1 MLKKIV
7 ILLVLVLIG
16 IGASQLLSKNK
27 ANDTTPNG
35 QIILQPAATP
45 ELDSD
50 DVSSSSIKPT
60 TPDTP
65 TVVSFSN
72 IVVPEIEARS
82 WLLMD
87 VDTGQILAEKEPDER
102 VEPASL
108 TKLMT
113 ASLVFDALDKN
124 RIALE
129 QEVIVTPEARAAE
142 GSRMFIEINTAV
154 KVGDLIQ
161 GMVVQSGND
170 ASILLA
176 QTVGGSLNV
185 FVDQMNKRAAAFG
198 MSSTSYGDPTGLP
211 SERTYTTARDMSL
224 LAQHIILDHPEY
236 FHYFSQLEYS
246 YNNINQRNRNGLLR
260 RNIGVDGLK
269 TGHTSSAGH
278 SLITTAVRD
287 DRRLLAVVIGTES
300 DAARE
305 RANQALLDWGYAN
318 FVVRDVAAAGQEIVE
333 LRVWEGKNKEA
344 KLGAQN
350 KVAITVPRGRENQVQ
365 AMTQINQKLV
375 APLQKGQ
382 EVGLVQ
388 FVLDGH
394 IMKQDPLVV
403 IEDVEQAGLFGRLWD
418 KLMGAF

>member
-1 MLKKIV
+1 MFKKIV
-7 ILLVLVLIG
+7 ILLVLILVG
-16 IGASQLLSKNK
+16 FGAYKFLSAKK
-27 ANDTTPNG
+27 SADSTAGG
-35 QIILQPAATP
+35 QIILQPVAPTETEP
-45 ELDSD
+45 TN
-50 DVSSSSIKPT
+50 VSSIIPT

-72 IVVPEIEARS
+72 FVQPDVEARS

-87 VDTGQILAEKEPDER
+87 VDTGQILAEKGPDMR

-113 ASLVFDALDKN
+113 ASLVFDALDKG

-129 QEVIVTPEARAAE
+129 QEVVVTPQARAAE
-142 GSRMFIEINTAV
+142 GSRMFIEINTPV
-154 KVGDLIQ
+154 KIGDLIQ
-161 GMVVQSGND
+161 GMIVQSGND

-198 MSSTSYGDPTGLP
+198 MPNTSFGDPTGLP
-211 SERTYTTARDMSL
+211 SERTYTSARDMSV
-224 LAQHIILDHPEY
+224 LAQHIILDHPQY

-246 YNNINQRNRNGLLR
+246 YNNINQQNRNGLLR
-260 RNIGVDGLK
+260 RNLGVDGLK
-269 TGHTSSAGH
+269 TGHTSSAGY
-278 SLITTAVRD
+278 SLITTAERNG
-287 DRRLLAVVIGTES
+287 RRLLSVVIGS
-300 DAARE
+300 DSIAARE

-318 FVVRDVAAAGQEIVE
+318 FAVREVAAAGDEIVAM
-333 LRVWEGKNKEA
+333 RVWEGKSKEA
-344 KLGAQN
+344 KLGSKN
-350 KVAITVPRGRENQVQ
+350 KVAIAVPRGREGQVQ

-375 APLQKGQ
+375 APLQRGQ
-382 EVGLVQ
+382 QVGLVQ

-418 KLMGAF
+418 KLMSSF

>member
-1 MLKKIV
+1 MFKRIV
-7 ILLVLVLIG
+7 ILLVLILVG
-16 IGASQLLSKNK
+16 FGAYKFLSGKK
-27 ANDTTPNG
+27 AVDSASSG
-35 QIILQPAATP
+35 QIILQPVAPTEAEAANF
-45 ELDSD
+45 
-50 DVSSSSIKPT
+50 SSIIPT

-72 IVVPEIEARS
+72 FVVPDIEARS

-87 VDTGQILAEKEPDER
+87 VDTGQILAEKDPDMR

-113 ASLVFDALDKN
+113 ASLVFDALDKG
-124 RIALE
+124 RISLE
-129 QEVIVTPEARAAE
+129 QEVMVTPQARAAE
-142 GSRMFIEINTAV
+142 GSRMFIEINTPV
-154 KVGDLIQ
+154 KIGELVQ
-161 GMVVQSGND
+161 GMIVQSGND

-198 MSSTSYGDPTGLP
+198 MPNTSFGDPTGLP
-211 SERTYTTARDMSL
+211 SERTYTSARDMSV
-224 LAQHIILDHPEY
+224 LAQHIILDHPQY
-236 FHYFSQLEYS
+236 YHYFSQLEYS
-246 YNNINQRNRNGLLR
+246 YNNINQHNRNGLLR
-260 RNIGVDGLK
+260 RNLGVDGLK
-269 TGHTSSAGH
+269 TGHTSSAGY
-278 SLITTAVRD
+278 SLITTAERD
-287 DRRLLAVVIGTES
+287 GRRLLSVVIGTES
-300 DAARE
+300 IAARE

-318 FVVRDVAAAGQEIVE
+318 FVAREVAAAGDEIVS
-333 LRVWEGKNKEA
+333 LRVWEGKSKEA
-344 KLGAQN
+344 RLGSKN
-350 KVAITVPRGRENQVQ
+350 KVAIAVPRGREDQVQ

-375 APLQKGQ
+375 APLQRGQ
-382 EVGLVQ
+382 QVGLVQ

>member
-1 MLKKIV
+1 MFKRIV
-7 ILLVLVLIG
+7 ILLVLILVG
-16 IGASQLLSKNK
+16 FGAYKFLSGKK
-27 ANDTTPNG
+27 AVDSASSG
-35 QIILQPAATP
+35 QIILQPVAPTEAEAANF
-45 ELDSD
+45 
-50 DVSSSSIKPT
+50 SSIIPT

-72 IVVPEIEARS
+72 FVVPDIEARS

-87 VDTGQILAEKEPDER
+87 VDTGQILAEKDPDMR

-113 ASLVFDALDKN
+113 ASLVFDALDKG
-124 RIALE
+124 RISLE
-129 QEVIVTPEARAAE
+129 QEVMVTPQARAAE
-142 GSRMFIEINTAV
+142 GSRMFIEINTPV
-154 KVGDLIQ
+154 KIGELVQ
-161 GMVVQSGND
+161 GMIVQSGND

-198 MSSTSYGDPTGLP
+198 MPNTSFGDPTGLP
-211 SERTYTTARDMSL
+211 SERTYTSARDMSV
-224 LAQHIILDHPEY
+224 LAQHIILDHPQY
-236 FHYFSQLEYS
+236 YHYFSQLEYS
-246 YNNINQRNRNGLLR
+246 YNNINQHNRNGLLR
-260 RNIGVDGLK
+260 RNLGVDGLK
-269 TGHTSSAGH
+269 TGHTSSAGY
-278 SLITTAVRD
+278 SLITTAERD
-287 DRRLLAVVIGTES
+287 GRRLLSVVIGTES
-300 DAARE
+300 IAARE

-318 FVVRDVAAAGQEIVE
+318 FVAREVAAADDEIVS
-333 LRVWEGKNKEA
+333 LRVWEGKSKEA
-344 KLGAQN
+344 RLGSKN
-350 KVAITVPRGRENQVQ
+350 KVAIAVPRGREDQVQ

-375 APLQKGQ
+375 APLQRGQ
-382 EVGLVQ
+382 QVGLVQ

>member
-1 MLKKIV
+1 MFKRIV
-7 ILLVLVLIG
+7 ILLVLILVG
-16 IGASQLLSKNK
+16 FGAYKFLSGKK
-27 ANDTTPNG
+27 AVDSASSG
-35 QIILQPAATP
+35 QIILQPVAPTEAEAANF
-45 ELDSD
+45 
-50 DVSSSSIKPT
+50 SSIIPT

-72 IVVPEIEARS
+72 FVVPDIEARS

-87 VDTGQILAEKEPDER
+87 VDTGQILAEKDPDMR

-113 ASLVFDALDKN
+113 ASLVFDALDKG
-124 RIALE
+124 RISLE
-129 QEVIVTPEARAAE
+129 QEVMVTPQARAAE
-142 GSRMFIEINTAV
+142 GSRMFIEINTPV
-154 KVGDLIQ
+154 EIGELVQ
-161 GMVVQSGND
+161 GMIVQSGND

-198 MSSTSYGDPTGLP
+198 MPNTSFGDPTGLP
-211 SERTYTTARDMSL
+211 SERTYTSARDMSV
-224 LAQHIILDHPEY
+224 LAQHIILDHPQY
-236 FHYFSQLEYS
+236 YHYFSQLEYS
-246 YNNINQRNRNGLLR
+246 YNNINQHNRNGLLR
-260 RNIGVDGLK
+260 RNLGVDGLK
-269 TGHTSSAGH
+269 TGHTSSAGY
-278 SLITTAVRD
+278 SLITTAERD
-287 DRRLLAVVIGTES
+287 GRRLLSVVIGTES
-300 DAARE
+300 IAARE

-318 FVVRDVAAAGQEIVE
+318 FVAREVAAAGDEIVS
-333 LRVWEGKNKEA
+333 LRVWEGKSKEA
-344 KLGAQN
+344 RLGSKN
-350 KVAITVPRGRENQVQ
+350 KVAIAVPRGREDQVQ

-375 APLQKGQ
+375 APLQRGQ
-382 EVGLVQ
+382 QVGLVQ

>member
-1 MLKKIV
+1 MFKRIV
-7 ILLVLVLIG
+7 ILLVLILVG
-16 IGASQLLSKNK
+16 FGAYKFLSGKK
-27 ANDTTPNG
+27 AVDSASSG
-35 QIILQPAATP
+35 QIILQPVVPTEAEAANF
-45 ELDSD
+45 
-50 DVSSSSIKPT
+50 SSIIPT

-72 IVVPEIEARS
+72 FVVPDIEARS

-87 VDTGQILAEKEPDER
+87 VDTGQILAEKDPDMR

-113 ASLVFDALDKN
+113 ASLVFDALDKG
-124 RIALE
+124 RISLE
-129 QEVIVTPEARAAE
+129 QEVMVTPQARAAE
-142 GSRMFIEINTAV
+142 GSRMFIEINTPV
-154 KVGDLIQ
+154 EIGELVQ
-161 GMVVQSGND
+161 GMIVQSGND

-198 MSSTSYGDPTGLP
+198 MPNTSFGDPTGLP
-211 SERTYTTARDMSL
+211 SERTYTSARDMSV
-224 LAQHIILDHPEY
+224 LAQHIILDHPQY
-236 FHYFSQLEYS
+236 YHYFSQLEYS
-246 YNNINQRNRNGLLR
+246 YNNINQHNRNGLLR
-260 RNIGVDGLK
+260 RNLGVDGLK
-269 TGHTSSAGH
+269 TGHTSSAGY
-278 SLITTAVRD
+278 SLITTAERD
-287 DRRLLAVVIGTES
+287 GRRLLSVVIGTES
-300 DAARE
+300 IAARE

-318 FVVRDVAAAGQEIVE
+318 FVAREVAAAGDEIVS
-333 LRVWEGKNKEA
+333 LRVWEGKSKEA
-344 KLGAQN
+344 RLGSKN
-350 KVAITVPRGRENQVQ
+350 KVAIAVPRGREDQVQ

-375 APLQKGQ
+375 APLQRGQ
-382 EVGLVQ
+382 QVGLVQ